1 MLLVPRWRNWI
12 ARQTSNLKVVGLSPT
27 RGIFFVGSPTVFFDF
42 VFSSY
47 WRRMSLWP
55 NWIRRLTTNQKI
67 GGSSPSRDTFL
78 VFESDNSHEGCSP
91 TVTFNQR
98 LSMEPASPYVRAI
111 GLVVW
116 FSFRVGEVVG
126 SIPTWPLFIRLW
138 VPYISYFN
146 YDCCFL
152 NFKT

>member
-27 RGIFFVGSPTVFFDF
+27 RGVILSFYIKIPRRLWIFTKKTPCRD
-42 VFSSY
+42 
-47 WRRMSLWP
+47 MSLWP

-78 VFESDNSHEGCSP
+78 VFVSDNHDGCSP
-91 TVTFNQR
+91 TVTNNQR
-98 LSMEPASPYVRAI
+98 LRMEPASPYVRAI

-126 SIPTWPLFIRLW
+126 SIPTWPLFFIRHW
-138 VPYISYFN
+138 VLYISYFN
-146 YDCCFL
+146 YHCCF
-152 NFKT
+152 F